1 MILKVN
7 ETAHRDFTSGI
18 ILLNPAIFQAE
29 SYKGRIKSNFMNQ
42 RFRYRKYLTYAL
54 ASGILSAS
62 LTLGGC
68 ADQTAG
74 GMAATPA
81 QAQARAAAPEEETEA
96 IAPLN
101 LSGQILPDLDDVEL
115 PENAEPVPEYLREGV
130 RHEIVK
136 KLQQRLMDLGFM
148 DNDEPTDYFGQV
160 TLQAVKHF
168 QRQNEMPQ
176 DGIVGDATW
185 EALMAEDAK
194 YYAVSKG
201 TQGDETE
208 EVDAYYFPINEE
220 LDEAISLAH
229 SVNKEIIPFTS
240 FLNNQDILIKFKNSV
255 SYNKINSILVG
266 DYGALQIFKD
276 KKCILDSTF
285 NLYNSYALNYF
296 NNHDAIL
303 SLEMS
308 RKQVN
313 HLNNIKQNIIMTV
326 YGKTI
331 NMHLKH
337 CLISD
342 HYFNCKK
349 IKCNLCKQGKFTL
362 IDRKGEQFDIFPDQ
376 DCNNLIF
383 NSHCLYIDHLEK
395 LEVDF
400 ILLSFSNEAPEI
412 TKAVFRDFKN
422 NIMFAKPRQISLK
435 TKLTNGYFYD

>member
-1 MILKVN
+1 MVKIYNLAQLK
-7 ETAHRDFTSGI
+7 A
-18 ILLNPAIFQAE
+18 LL
-29 SYKGRIKSNFMNQ
+29 
-42 RFRYRKYLTYAL
+42 
-54 ASGILSAS
+54 
-62 LTLGGC
+62 
-68 ADQTAG
+68 
-74 GMAATPA
+74 
-81 QAQARAAAPEEETEA
+81 
-96 IAPLN
+96 
-101 LSGQILPDLDDVEL
+101 
-115 PENAEPVPEYLREGV
+115 
-130 RHEIVK
+130 
-136 KLQQRLMDLGFM
+136 
-148 DNDEPTDYFGQV
+148 
-160 TLQAVKHF
+160 
-168 QRQNEMPQ
+168 
-176 DGIVGDATW
+176 
-185 EALMAEDAK
+185 
-194 YYAVSKG
+194 
-201 TQGDETE
+201 TE

>member
-1 MILKVN
+1 M
-7 ETAHRDFTSGI
+7 
-18 ILLNPAIFQAE
+18 
-29 SYKGRIKSNFMNQ
+29 
-42 RFRYRKYLTYAL
+42 
-54 ASGILSAS
+54 
-62 LTLGGC
+62 
-68 ADQTAG
+68 
-74 GMAATPA
+74 
-81 QAQARAAAPEEETEA
+81 
-96 IAPLN
+96 
-101 LSGQILPDLDDVEL
+101 
-115 PENAEPVPEYLREGV
+115 
-130 RHEIVK
+130 
-136 KLQQRLMDLGFM
+136 
-148 DNDEPTDYFGQV
+148 
-160 TLQAVKHF
+160 
-168 QRQNEMPQ
+168 
-176 DGIVGDATW
+176 
-185 EALMAEDAK
+185 
-194 YYAVSKG
+194 
-201 TQGDETE
+201 
-208 EVDAYYFPINEE
+208 
-220 LDEAISLAH
+220 
-229 SVNKEIIPFTS
+229 
-240 FLNNQDILIKFKNSV
+240 
-255 SYNKINSILVG
+255 
-266 DYGALQIFKD
+266 
-276 KKCILDSTF
+276 
-285 NLYNSYALNYF
+285 NYF